1 MEKILSMSEKKVVKW
16 GEGYVVF
23 LTPELKKLGLD
34 YKKKVSVSVVK
45 SDGAK
50 HIKIEK
56 IEE

>member
-1 MEKILSMSEKKVVKW
+1 MSEKKVVKW